1 MCVVAAGQQLNGKIM
16 RLWRW
21 DQIGDSLELI
31 ERISSPVRSYS
42 WWCADFRAPRC
53 LRVLD
58 RAAGFEMRAWF
69 RCPLPLV
76 PGRRAA

>member
-42 WWCADFRAPRC
+42 LVVRGLSCAEM